1 MDIEPL
7 WALGGWFLL
16 PNCMAAA
23 PKTSPSSSSPSV
35 SEFHTKLNPSLLL
48 FLSLVFFIFLL
59 LVSPISNPTTTSPSS
74 MASSSSSKRL
84 LLEPSKPAMSTTN
97 LHPKNTQNSRT
108 SATSSTSSTARAR
121 REFGAEAH
129 EVPSGPNPISN

>member
-35 SEFHTKLNPSLLL
+35 TEFHTKLNPCLLL

-74 MASSSSSKRL
+74 MASSSKRL

-97 LHPKNTQNSRT
+97 LHPKKTQNSRT
-108 SATSSTSSTARAR
+108 SATSSTARAR

>member
-48 FLSLVFFIFLL
+48 FLSIVFFIFLL

-74 MASSSSSKRL
+74 MASSSSSSSKRL

-97 LHPKNTQNSRT
+97 LHPKKTQNSRT
-108 SATSSTSSTARAR
+108 SATSSTARAR

>member
-23 PKTSPSSSSPSV
+23 PKTSSSPPSSPSI
-35 SEFHTKLNPSLLL
+35 SEFPTKVNPNLLL
-48 FLSLVFFIFLL
+48 FLALVFFIFLL
-59 LVSPISNPTTTSPSS
+59 LVSPSS
-74 MASSSSSKRL
+74 MASSSSSASPITSKRL
-84 LLEPSKPAMSTTN
+84 LSEPSSKSTIN
-97 LHPKNTQNSRT
+97 FHPKNTKNPT
-108 SATSSTSSTARAR
+108 TTTSSSNPSAR

>member
-23 PKTSPSSSSPSV
+23 PKTSPSPSSSPSI
-35 SEFHTKLNPSLLL
+35 SEFPTKVNPNLLL
-48 FLSLVFFIFLL
+48 FLALVFFIFLL
-59 LVSPISNPTTTSPSS
+59 LVSPSS
-74 MASSSSSKRL
+74 MTSSSSTSPITSKRL
-84 LLEPSKPAMSTTN
+84 LSEPLSKSTTN
-97 LHPKNTQNSRT
+97 FHPKNTQNPTTR
-108 SATSSTSSTARAR
+108 SSSSNPSAR
-121 REFGAEAH
+121 RDFGAEAH

>member
-74 MASSSSSKRL
+74 MASSSSSSKRL

-97 LHPKNTQNSRT
+97 LHPKKTQNSRT
-108 SATSSTSSTARAR
+108 SATSSTARAR

>member
-48 FLSLVFFIFLL
+48 FISIVFFIFLL

-97 LHPKNTQNSRT
+97 LHPKKTQNSRT
-108 SATSSTSSTARAR
+108 SATSSTARAR